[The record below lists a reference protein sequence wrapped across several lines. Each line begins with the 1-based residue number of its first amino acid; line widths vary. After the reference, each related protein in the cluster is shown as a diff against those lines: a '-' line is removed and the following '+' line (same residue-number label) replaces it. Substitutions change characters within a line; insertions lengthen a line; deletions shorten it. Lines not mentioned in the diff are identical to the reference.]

1 MAAFEYKY
9 RINGIVKAPAEVTGE
24 VCQNIINEEGTVTPK
39 KLVDVSRPKDAPL
52 HDEFEWNDDVAA
64 EKYREEQA
72 RQIIKN
78 IVIIEVSDD
87 VDEPKEVK
95 CWVNSDRAF
104 VPTDT
109 RQHEYVTIDTA
120 LNNADWRNNLIESAK
135 RDMLSFIHKYKRLGE
150 LNKIIADMN
159 EFLGA

>member
-78 IVIIEVSDD
+78 IVIID
-87 VDEPKEVK
+87 
-95 CWVNSDRAF
+95 F